1 MNRSLNLVLIIS
13 SIACATLLLPHT
25 ADAYVGPGAGL
36 SLLGAL
42 WALIVAIAAA
52 LASIIAWPI
61 RRMRRRKREEREL
74 AAAKERGDDSA
85 KPSTDTSPSTD
96 TGESRPTATP
106 AQEAT
111 EPRHP

>member
-1 MNRSLNLVLIIS
+1 MNRSLNHVLVIS
-13 SIACATLLLPHT
+13 SLACAGLLLPHT

-52 LASIIAWPI
+52 VAFIVAWPI

-74 AAAKERGDDSA
+74 AAAQERSEGAAEPSPENEMRRPPASA
-85 KPSTDTSPSTD
+85 
-96 TGESRPTATP
+96 

-111 EPRHP
+111 EPRRP